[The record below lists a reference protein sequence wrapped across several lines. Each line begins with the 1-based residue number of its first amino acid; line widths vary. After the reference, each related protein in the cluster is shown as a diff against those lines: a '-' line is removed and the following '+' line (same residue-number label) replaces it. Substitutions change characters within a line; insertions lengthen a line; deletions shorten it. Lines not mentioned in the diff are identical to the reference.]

1 MSNRRGSLSRAERR
15 SKNRKKNQRKIIFVT
30 TGFLVVSLG
39 IITAG
44 LLSTENSSSSEKA
57 KPSRRTT
64 TTTTSSN
71 EILGTQCRQPLT
83 PTSPLRL
90 WIGGDSLAGS
100 LGPALGQQTA
110 DTGIIQPTYDIRIAS
125 GLGNSEFFDWPK
137 RVAEEMARVNPEVVV
152 FIIGTNDWSL
162 VRATPTDASGS
173 PVWKVQYAEKVE
185 ELIKIFETAGRPTKP
200 RKIYWAGGPTIREKR
215 MNTGVVEVNAV
226 AKEVVDKHP
235 DVTFIDTYALFSSS
249 TGGYVDTVNIENGK
263 ATRVRTSDGVHF
275 TPNGGDF
282 LGRAVYSE
290 IDQMCRINAQAV
302 AGQPKTVLRTPGS
315 NQIPGAY
322 REPTTTTTTTTLAP
336 TTTTT
341 TTTEAPPPI
350 VEPAEPAEP

>member
-1 MSNRRGSLSRAERR
+1 MSNRRESLSRAERR
-15 SKNRKKNQRKIIFVT
+15 SKSRKKTQRKIIFVT
-30 TGFLVVSLG
+30 AGFLAIGLG

-44 LLSTENSSSSEKA
+44 LLSTENSSSSKKIKSAPTTATATTAGVVKA
-57 KPSRRTT
+57 
-64 TTTTSSN
+64 
-71 EILGTQCRQPLT
+71 ECRQPLT

-110 DTGIIQPTYDIRIAS
+110 DTGIVQPTYDSRVSS
-125 GLGNSEFFDWPK
+125 GLHNPEFFNWPK
-137 RVAEEMARVNPEVVV
+137 QAAEEMARVNPEVVV
-152 FIIGTNDWSL
+152 FIIGTNDWGL

-173 PVWKVQYAEKVE
+173 PTWKAQYAEKVE
-185 ELIKIFETAGRPTKP
+185 ELVRIFENAGSPTKP
-200 RKIYWAGGPTIREKR
+200 RKIYWVSGPTIALERI
-215 MNTGVVEVNAV
+215 NTGVVEVNAV
-226 AKEVVDKHP
+226 AKEVVAKHP

-249 TGGYVDTVNIENGK
+249 TGGYVDTINIENSK
-263 ATRVRTSDGVHF
+263 STRVRTGDGVHF

-282 LGRAVYSE
+282 LGRAVYSK
-290 IDQMCRINAQAV
+290 IDQLCRINAQAV

-315 NQIPGAY
+315 TQIPGTY
-322 REPTTTTTTTTLAP
+322 REPTTTLAP

-341 TTTEAPPPI
+341 ETPSPS

>member
-15 SKNRKKNQRKIIFVT
+15 SRSRKKTQRKIIFVT
-30 TGFLVVSLG
+30 TGFLVVGLG

-64 TTTTSSN
+64 ATTTSSN

-90 WIGGDSLAGS
+90 WVGGDSLAGS

-110 DTGIIQPTYDIRIAS
+110 DTGIIQPTYDSRISS
-125 GLGNSEFFDWPK
+125 GLGNSEFFNWPK
-137 RVAEEMARVNPEVVV
+137 QAAEEMARVNPEVVV

-173 PVWKVQYAEKVE
+173 LVWKVQYAEKVE

-200 RKIYWAGGPTIREKR
+200 RKIYWVGGPTIREKR
-215 MNTGVVEVNAV
+215 INTGVVEVNAV
-226 AKEVVDKHP
+226 AKEVAAKHP

-263 ATRVRTSDGVHF
+263 STRVRTGDGVHF

-290 IDQMCRINAQAV
+290 IDRLCRINAQAV

-315 NQIPGAY
+315 TQIPGTY
-322 REPTTTTTTTTLAP
+322 REPTTTLAP

-341 TTTEAPPPI
+341 ETPPPS

>member
-1 MSNRRGSLSRAERR
+1 M
-15 SKNRKKNQRKIIFVT
+15 T
-30 TGFLVVSLG
+30 TGFLVVGLG

-64 TTTTSSN
+64 ATTTSSN

-90 WIGGDSLAGS
+90 WVGGDSLAGS

-110 DTGIIQPTYDIRIAS
+110 DTGIIQPTYDSRISS
-125 GLGNSEFFDWPK
+125 GLGNSEFFNWPK
-137 RVAEEMARVNPEVVV
+137 QAAEEMARVNPEVVV

-173 PVWKVQYAEKVE
+173 LVWKVQYAEKVE

-200 RKIYWAGGPTIREKR
+200 RKIYWVGGPTIREKR
-215 MNTGVVEVNAV
+215 INTGVVEVNAV
-226 AKEVVDKHP
+226 AKEVVAKHP

-263 ATRVRTSDGVHF
+263 STRVRTGDGVHF

-290 IDQMCRINAQAV
+290 IDRLCRINAQAV

-315 NQIPGAY
+315 TQIPGTY
-322 REPTTTTTTTTLAP
+322 REPTTTLAP

-341 TTTEAPPPI
+341 ETPPPS

>member
-15 SKNRKKNQRKIIFVT
+15 SKSRKKNQRKIIFVT
-30 TGFLVVSLG
+30 TGFLVVGLG

-64 TTTTSSN
+64 TTTSSSN
-71 EILGTQCRQPLT
+71 EIIGTQCRQPLT

-90 WIGGDSLAGS
+90 WVGGDSLAGS

-110 DTGIIQPTYDIRIAS
+110 NTGIVQPTYDSRISS
-125 GLGNSEFFDWPK
+125 GLGNPEFFNWPK
-137 RVAEEMARVNPEVVV
+137 QAAEEIARVNPEVVV
-152 FIIGTNDWSL
+152 FIIGTNDYSL

-173 PVWKVQYAEKVE
+173 PAWKVQYVEKVE

-200 RKIYWAGGPTIREKR
+200 RKIYWVGGPTIKEKR
-215 MNTGVVEVNAV
+215 INTRVVEVNAV
-226 AKEVVDKHP
+226 AKEVVAKHP
-235 DVTFIDTYALFSSS
+235 DVTFIDTYTLFSSS

-263 ATRVRTSDGVHF
+263 STRVRTGDGVHF

-290 IDQMCRINAQAV
+290 IDRLCRINAQAV

-315 NQIPGAY
+315 TQIPGTY
-322 REPTTTTTTTTLAP
+322 REPTTTLAP

-341 TTTEAPPPI
+341 ETPPSS
-350 VEPAEPAEP
+350 VKPAEPAEP

>member
-1 MSNRRGSLSRAERR
+1 M
-15 SKNRKKNQRKIIFVT
+15 T
-30 TGFLVVSLG
+30 TGFLVVGLG

-64 TTTTSSN
+64 TTTSSSN

-90 WIGGDSLAGS
+90 WVGGDSLAGS

-110 DTGIIQPTYDIRIAS
+110 NTGIVQPTYDSRISS
-125 GLGNSEFFDWPK
+125 GLGNPEFFNWPK
-137 RVAEEMARVNPEVVV
+137 QAAEEMARVNPEVVV
-152 FIIGTNDWSL
+152 FIIGTNDYSL

-200 RKIYWAGGPTIREKR
+200 RKIYWVGGPTIKEKR
-215 MNTGVVEVNAV
+215 INTGVVEVNAV
-226 AKEVVDKHP
+226 AKEVVAKHP
-235 DVTFIDTYALFSSS
+235 DVTFIDTYTLFSSS

-263 ATRVRTSDGVHF
+263 ATRVRTGDGVHF

-290 IDQMCRINAQAV
+290 IDRLCRINAQAV

-315 NQIPGAY
+315 TQIPGTY
-322 REPTTTTTTTTLAP
+322 REPTTTLAP

-341 TTTEAPPPI
+341 ETPPSS
-350 VEPAEPAEP
+350 VKPAEPAEP